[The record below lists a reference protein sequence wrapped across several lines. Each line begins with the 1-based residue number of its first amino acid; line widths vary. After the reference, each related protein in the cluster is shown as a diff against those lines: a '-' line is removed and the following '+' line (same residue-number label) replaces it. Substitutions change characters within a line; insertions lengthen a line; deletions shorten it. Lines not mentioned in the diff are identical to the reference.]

1 MSTFNSEQDQLLRI
15 MSILQLNGDNE
26 YKCVKL
32 LALKGFLLFAPTP
45 PPDVPTAA
53 IVLCNLEDMF
63 KMCFLRITDFQRIS
77 FFIFSLPP
85 RLKLKL
91 FYSGR
96 RLYQTHTLGPI
107 LTIIFL

>member
-1 MSTFNSEQDQLLRI
+1 MSTFDSEQDQLLKI

-32 LALKGFLLFAPTP
+32 LALKGFLLFDPTP
-45 PPDVPTAA
+45 PPDVNTVA
-53 IVLCNLEDMF
+53 IVLYNLEDMF
-63 KMCFLRITDFQRIS
+63 KMCFLHITDFQHIS

-85 RLKLKL
+85 HLNLKL

-96 RLYQTHTLGPI
+96 RLCQTHILGPI
-107 LTIIFL
+107 LTIIFR